1 MFLSPVCAQN
11 PAVAPDRPVAASALY
26 IPHTI
31 PAAARPVVKS
41 VFEFVV
47 A

>member
-11 PAVAPDRPVAASALY
+11 PAVAPDRPVAASALC
-26 IPHTI
+26 IPNKLRVE
-31 PAAARPVVKS
+31 ARPVVKS
-41 VFEFVV
+41 VFELVV